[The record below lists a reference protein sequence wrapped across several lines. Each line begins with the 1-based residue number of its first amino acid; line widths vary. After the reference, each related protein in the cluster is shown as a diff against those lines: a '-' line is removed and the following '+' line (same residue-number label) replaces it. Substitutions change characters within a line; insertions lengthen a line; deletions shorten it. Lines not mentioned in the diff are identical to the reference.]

1 VIAADPALGRPLPGA
16 GEYLA
21 AEVRYAVSH
30 EGALHVDDVLT
41 RRTHI
46 SFEVADRGR
55 EAVDPVARLMAPI
68 LGWDEATIAQEIA
81 HYRARLA
88 AELEAESM
96 PDDAASDAVR
106 AVVRDLRLLPT
117 ADESPSATLHSTTK

>member
-1 VIAADPALGRPLPGA
+1 
-16 GEYLA
+16 
-21 AEVRYAVSH
+21 
-30 EGALHVDDVLT
+30 VDDVLT

>member
-1 VIAADPALGRPLPGA
+1 VIAAEPALGEPLPGA
-16 GEYLA
+16 AAYLA
-21 AEVRYAVSH
+21 ADVSYAASH

-46 SFEVADRGR
+46 SFETPDRGGR
-55 EAVDPVARLMAPI
+55 AVDAVARLMAPV
-68 LGWDEATIAQEIA
+68 LAWNDATIAREVT

-96 PDDAASDAVR
+96 PDDVTADAVR
-106 AVVRDLRLLPT
+106 APVRDLRLG
-117 ADESPSATLHSTTK
+117 

>member
-1 VIAADPALGRPLPGA
+1 MLDLIAAEPALGEPLPGA
-16 GEYLA
+16 ETYLA
-21 AEVRYAVSH
+21 AEVRYAASH

-46 SFEVADRGR
+46 SFETPDRGR
-55 EAVDPVARLMAPI
+55 RAVEAVARLMAPV
-68 LGWDEATIAQEIA
+68 LLWDEATIEREVA

-96 PDDAASDAVR
+96 PYDAAADAVR
-106 AVVRDLRLLPT
+106 ATVRDLRL
-117 ADESPSATLHSTTK
+117 A